1 MLRVVSEIQLILK
14 QLYQSDDKYS
24 GSSDALALG
33 FGALIK
39 AIGRAMQIS
48 FKHRVVLGLNFF
60 LALGVI
66 SGCAGYRGV
75 NPGTIPA
82 PVLPSAEAQRDAK
95 AVTAGFIKEAGY
107 AEVPTAS
114 SEHKLV
120 SRVSGKVLRAAGYDP
135 RVFPVSVVDAGDE
148 ANAMVLNG
156 SSIVVFK
163 ALVQRTDEEELAAV
177 LAHEVGHLLGG
188 HAALHDEEENRASTI
203 SIMSTVLGTVASVA
217 TSVAGYRGLSDI
229 AGGLT
234 EGVSG
239 AVGYGTY
246 VGSFSRAQ
254 EYEADHIGLMLMAR
268 AGYDP
273 RRAIDFWERSE
284 EVFGSSN
291 GTIGAF
297 FGTHPAS
304 ESRAE
309 SLSQYLPLA
318 LGYYDSANPSLT
330 TRSSLAPGR

>member
-1 MLRVVSEIQLILK
+1 MIVIPIVTLPAAGFRLASSKKMLRVVSEIQLILR

-177 LAHEVGHLLGG
+177 LAHEVGHLLV
-188 HAALHDEEENRASTI
+188 DTQPCMR
-203 SIMSTVLGTVASVA
+203 
-217 TSVAGYRGLSDI
+217 RK
-229 AGGLT
+229 
-234 EGVSG
+234 
-239 AVGYGTY
+239 
-246 VGSFSRAQ
+246 R
-254 EYEADHIGLMLMAR
+254 IGPVR
-268 AGYDP
+268 Y
-273 RRAIDFWERSE
+273 
-284 EVFGSSN
+284 
-291 GTIGAF
+291 
-297 FGTHPAS
+297 
-304 ESRAE
+304 
-309 SLSQYLPLA
+309 Q
-318 LGYYDSANPSLT
+318 
-330 TRSSLAPGR
+330 